1 MLLHYGQSHY
11 TKIRK
16 MSQTMFKHVYKS
28 QSVVNICGQ
37 HLDGRHE
44 LFIDEIIKTLETQT
58 AYEID
63 S

>member
-1 MLLHYGQSHY
+1 
-11 TKIRK
+11 
-16 MSQTMFKHVYKS
+16 MFKHVYKS